1 MFHYQHTF
9 APTMHLYLHQWVS
22 AILKMC
28 CTIPPCRYGTDFF
41 MMDKYPMEARPFYT
55 MPDPDNPE
63 ISNSYDMFIR
73 GQEIVSGAQRVHD
86 AAMLRK
92 QAAAKG
98 TPPESISEYIQSFCH
113 GSHPHAGGGIGLD
126 RVVFLFLGIPD
137 IRLGTYFPRD
147 PKRLRP

>member
-1 MFHYQHTF
+1 
-9 APTMHLYLHQWVS
+9 
-22 AILKMC
+22 
-28 CTIPPCRYGTDFF
+28 

-55 MPDPDNPE
+55 MPDPNNPE

-86 AAMLRK
+86 PEMLSK
-92 QAAAKG
+92 AAAAKG
-98 TPPESISEYIQSFCH
+98 TPPESIAEYISSFKH
-113 GSHPHAGGGIGLD
+113 GAQPHAGGGIGLD
-126 RVVFLFLGIPD
+126 RVVFLYLGIPD